1 MAMSYV
7 GTIKNGV
14 VVLPPGLE
22 LKEGTEVEL
31 TPVVPESEAEE
42 FTDALLRIARGTKN
56 LPADLAKNHD
66 YYLHGLPKR

>member
-1 MAMSYV
+1 MAMGYV
-7 GTIKNGV
+7 GKIKNGV

-31 TPVVPESEAEE
+31 TPVISEKEAVE
-42 FTDALLRIARGTKN
+42 FTEALLRIAKRTKN

-66 YYLHGLPKR
+66 YYLHGLLKT

>member
-22 LKEGTEVEL
+22 LKEGTEV
-31 TPVVPESEAEE
+31 EE